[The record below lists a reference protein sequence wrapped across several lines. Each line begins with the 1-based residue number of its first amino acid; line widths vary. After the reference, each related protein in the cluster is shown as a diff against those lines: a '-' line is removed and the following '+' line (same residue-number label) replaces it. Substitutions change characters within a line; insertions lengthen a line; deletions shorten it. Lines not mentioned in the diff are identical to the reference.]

1 MASDGFYYYWKKN
14 HFCTLDILKYSINT
28 NTSGIKKKTYKFQL
42 NIFAISYIFTPESP
56 QRSGRSSV
64 VSLGCQSVYLS
75 CQNAG
80 CEAFVRIYS
89 GGCKTSERSLIRVN
103 NSAKHIGH
111 SGLTLAGI
119 ALARD

>member
-1 MASDGFYYYWKKN
+1 MASDGFYYWKKK
-14 HFCTLDILKYSINT
+14 HFCTLDILKYSINI
-28 NTSGIKKKTYKFQL
+28 NTSGIKKNYKFQL

-64 VSLGCQSVYLS
+64 VSLGCQSVYLG

-80 CEAFVRIYS
+80 CETFVRIYS